1 MRIFDPDSWQ
11 EIFSTLKKN
20 KLRTFF
26 TAFGVFWGIF
36 MLMIMLGSG
45 AGLQNGVNS
54 GFGDM
59 ATNSM
64 FMWTQRTTVP
74 YKGFPRGRFYHFTN
88 NDTQALLDN
97 IPEIE
102 YIAPRI
108 TGFSRTGDNNV
119 IRGERT
125 GNFRIQGDYPDY
137 NMIDPV
143 EMISGRFI
151 NNIDIDYKRKNVVIG
166 ERVYQEM
173 FEPGE
178 EPIGQY
184 LKISG
189 VYFKVVGM
197 FRSKK
202 QDRQAENENQ
212 QVCMP
217 FTTLQLTYNR
227 GNDVGWYAIT
237 AKPDVSVSVVE
248 EKAKELLKQRHSLAP
263 EDDRAIGSANVEEE
277 YRKMTNLFRGI
288 NGLIWIVGIGTLLAG
303 IVGVSNIMMIIVKE
317 RTQEIGIQRAIGAT
331 PAAIITQIILE
342 SVFLTAM
349 AGYVGL
355 VIGVGI
361 IELVN
366 YGLVQ
371 AQTSSNMFTNP
382 SVDFNVAMKALVVL
396 IVSGAIAGLIPAR
409 RAVSIKPIDALRD
422 E

>member
-1 MRIFDPDSWQ
+1 LRS
-11 EIFSTLKKN
+11 EARKN

-36 MLMIMLGSG
+36 MLIIMLGSG
-45 AGLQNGVNS
+45 TGLRNGVNS

-64 FMWTQRTTVP
+64 FIWTQRTTEA
-74 YKGFPRGRFYHFTN
+74 YKGFPRGRFYNFN
-88 NDTQALLDN
+88 NTDTQALIDN

-108 TGFSRTGDNNV
+108 RGHSRTGDNNTV
-119 IRGERT
+119 RGERT
-125 GNFRIQGDYPDY
+125 GSFRIQGDYPEY
-137 NMIDPV
+137 NLIDPV
-143 EMISGRFI
+143 EIISGRFI
-151 NNIDIDYKRKNVVIG
+151 NKLDIEYKRKNIVIG
-166 ERVYQEM
+166 ERVFQEL
-173 FEPGE
+173 FDRDED
-178 EPIGQY
+178 PIGQY
-184 LKISG
+184 IRVSG

-202 QDRQAENENQ
+202 GDRQAEFENQ
-212 QVCMP
+212 QICMP
-217 FTTLQLTYNR
+217 FTTLQLTYNY
-227 GNDVGWYAIT
+227 GDVVGWYSIT
-237 AKPDVSVSVVE
+237 ATPNVSVSVVE
-248 EKAKELLKQRHSLAP
+248 EKAKDLLRKRHSISP
-263 EDDRAIGSANVEEE
+263 TDERAIGSANVEEE
-277 YRKMTNLFRGI
+277 FNKMTNLFRGI

-331 PAAIITQIILE
+331 PFDITKQVITE
-342 SVFLTAM
+342 SVFLTAI

-361 IELVN
+361 IEAVN
-366 YGLVQ
+366 YALIQMQV
-371 AQTSSNMFTNP
+371 SSDMFTNP
-382 SVDFNVAMKALVVL
+382 SVDFDVAIKALLVL
-396 IVSGAIAGLIPAR
+396 IVSGALAGLIPAR

>member
-1 MRIFDPDSWQ
+1 MRLFDPDSWQ

-36 MLMIMLGSG
+36 MLIIMLGSG
-45 AGLQNGVNS
+45 TGLRNGVNS

-64 FMWTQRTTVP
+64 FIWTQRTTEA
-74 YKGFPRGRFYHFTN
+74 YKGFPRGRFYNFN
-88 NDTQALLDN
+88 NTDTQALIDN

-108 TGFSRTGDNNV
+108 RGHSRTGDNNTV
-119 IRGERT
+119 RGERT
-125 GNFRIQGDYPDY
+125 GSFRIQGDYPEY
-137 NMIDPV
+137 NLIDPV
-143 EMISGRFI
+143 EIISGRFI
-151 NNIDIDYKRKNVVIG
+151 NKLDIEYKRKNIVIG
-166 ERVYQEM
+166 ERVFQEL
-173 FEPGE
+173 FDRDED
-178 EPIGQY
+178 PIGQY
-184 LKISG
+184 IRVSG

-202 QDRQAENENQ
+202 GDRQAEFENQ
-212 QVCMP
+212 QICMP
-217 FTTLQLTYNR
+217 FTTLQLTYNY
-227 GNDVGWYAIT
+227 GDVVGWYSIT
-237 AKPDVSVSVVE
+237 ATPNVSVSVVE
-248 EKAKELLKQRHSLAP
+248 EKAKDLLRKRHSISP
-263 EDDRAIGSANVEEE
+263 TDERAIGSANVEEE
-277 YRKMTNLFRGI
+277 FNKMTNLFRGI

-331 PAAIITQIILE
+331 PFDITKQVITE
-342 SVFLTAM
+342 SVFLTAI

-361 IELVN
+361 IEAVN
-366 YGLVQ
+366 YALIQMQV
-371 AQTSSNMFTNP
+371 SSDMFTNP
-382 SVDFNVAMKALVVL
+382 SVDFDVAIKALLVL
-396 IVSGAIAGLIPAR
+396 IVSGALAGLIPAR